1 MNFTQGEGCIVT
13 YPDFISITSTSF
25 FKSIVFSISEWREIL
40 KFVRNSTTKMN
51 YLREFLYRP
60 KRSDRSLIARFF
72 HADEALTA
80 VASELDSF
88 DGRKDPE
95 RCASLVNKLRSCQVL
110 QAFLCL
116 RTNLLYFHTSLCLSF
131 LGQVVEHCQ

>member
-1 MNFTQGEGCIVT
+1 MNFTQGEVYIVT

>member
-1 MNFTQGEGCIVT
+1 
-13 YPDFISITSTSF
+13 
-25 FKSIVFSISEWREIL
+25 
-40 KFVRNSTTKMN
+40 MN